1 VRRLTGLDQMCSRGG
16 GAVFQGLVAPTL
28 LPLSL
33 PHRAIGMN
41 AARPKVGDGGSG
53 GVVLVSSCAEVE
65 VEGEG

>member
-1 VRRLTGLDQMCSRGG
+1 
-16 GAVFQGLVAPTL
+16 VFQGLVAPTL

-65 VEGEG
+65 VEVEGEG